1 MKDSFAPL
9 GSHGKDIKFAHF
21 RIEPKQ
27 PKTLM
32 EVFEPAIPKT
42 LTMADPEWWWMLSEW
57 EDAHQCGPFHEPS
70 EDVGYATGDML
81 VGYDDNGDPITV
93 D

>member
-1 MKDSFAPL
+1 MKTSFAPL
-9 GSHGKDIKFAHF
+9 GSRGKDINFAHF
-21 RIEPKQ
+21 RIEPKHVAM
-27 PKTLM
+27 L
-32 EVFEPAIPKT
+32 EPAAPKI

-57 EDAHQCGPFHEPS
+57 EDAHQCGPMHDAPP
-70 EDVGYATGDML
+70 DGVGYDDAGNVL